1 MTESDPLLDAVM
13 ALPELLDA
21 RLSPDGAWLAWSWGN
36 LGPTAD
42 VWIAP
47 TDGSV
52 PPRRLTDRP
61 DAVRPRAWSADGSW
75 LVVAEEHDG
84 NERPSLFRLDRGGT
98 MTALADGSRCFLR
111 GGDPHPNGNWLVY
124 AADWDFTA
132 GRPIES
138 TWIWRHDVGT
148 GEYRAL
154 ARPAVAHAGAP
165 SLNKTGS
172 HVLYARKDLHPAGR
186 QLWLVDIEGRDDHEI
201 VNPGA
206 DVKVSGSWCPD
217 GERIVVV
224 ADTPTHKRVGLW
236 HRSDGRLDW
245 LLDDPSRQVE
255 GAFMP
260 DRCGSIVILEV
271 RQARLT
277 ASLLDPVTRRESRLT
292 PATGSLIPLAP
303 LGRDETGPWL
313 GRWYHAAQPDDLV
326 RFDPGTG
333 RGASLTG
340 LPQPAIKLATAESVT
355 WAAPDGLPIQGWL
368 YRAAGPS
375 KGLIVHIH
383 GGPTA
388 HSEDRFSEEAQYYVA
403 RGFDLLKP
411 NYRGSTGFGMA
422 FREAIKRDGWGGM
435 EQDDILSGIQA
446 LIDRGI
452 ARPGRVGV
460 TGTSYGGYSSW
471 CAITRAPR
479 DLVAAAAPICGM
491 TDLVV
496 DYETTRPDL
505 RPYSEEML
513 GGSPTQVPARY
524 RERSPI
530 HFVDRIQGRVL
541 VVQGLN
547 DPNVTPANLRAVEA
561 AMDNAGVRYQTLTF
575 ADEGHGISKPAN
587 CRVLYRGLADF
598 FGESFA
604 G

>member
-1 MTESDPLLDAVM
+1 MTESDALLDGVM

-21 RLSPDGAWLAWSWGN
+21 RLSPDGRWLAWSWGN

-42 VWIAP
+42 VWLAP
-47 TDGSV
+47 ADGSAA
-52 PPRRLTDRP
+52 PRRLTER
-61 DAVRPRAWSADGSW
+61 AGEVRPRAWSADAAW

-84 NERPSLFRLDRGGT
+84 DERPSLFRLDRDGA
-98 MTALADGSRCFLR
+98 MTALTDGSRCFLR
-111 GGDPHPNGNWLVY
+111 GGDPHPDGRWLVY

-132 GRPIES
+132 DRAIGS

-148 GEYRAL
+148 GEHRAL

-165 SLNKTGS
+165 SLNKTGT
-172 HVLYARKDLHPAGR
+172 HVLYGRKDLHPAGR
-186 QLWLVDIEGRDDHEI
+186 QLWLVDIEGREDREI
-201 VNPGA
+201 VNLGLA
-206 DVKVSGSWCPD
+206 VKVSGSWCPD

-224 ADTPTHKRVGLW
+224 ADTDTHKRVGVW
-236 HRSDGRLDW
+236 HWADGRLDW
-245 LLDDPSRQVE
+245 LLDDPHRAVE

-271 RQARLT
+271 RDARLT
-277 ASLLDPVTRRESRLT
+277 ASLLDPATRREKPLAA
-292 PATGSLIPLAP
+292 ATGSLVPLAP
-303 LGRDETGPWL
+303 LGDDETGPWL

-326 RFDPGTG
+326 HFDPRTG
-333 RGASLTG
+333 HCASLTG
-340 LPQPAIKLATAESVT
+340 LPRPAVPFAAAQSVT
-355 WAAPDGLPIQGWL
+355 WPATDGLTIQGWL

-388 HSEDRFSEEAQYYVA
+388 HSEDRFSEEVQYYVA
-403 RGFDLLKP
+403 RGFDVLRP

-422 FREAIKRDGWGGM
+422 FREAIKRDGWGGI

-471 CAITRAPR
+471 CAITRATR

-513 GGSPTQVPARY
+513 GGSPTQVPERY

-561 AMDNAGVRYQTLTF
+561 AMDAAGVAYQTLTF
-575 ADEGHGISKPAN
+575 ADEGHGIAKPAN
-587 CRVLYRGLADF
+587 CRVLYRRLADF
-598 FGESFA
+598 FAESFA